1 MGCHCHSAVSSLV
14 DIFPFWSRAAIEAWK
29 ESGCHDA
36 DTVLWTVS
44 FQFYCWF
51 EAAILAQK
59 ERGCHGIVT
68 VLWAVSSKFDCLD
81 FRQQQ
86 WHWFWKRG
94 VAMTL
99 SQCCEQFHPSFTVL
113 ISGSN
118 SGSEREGLPWHCH
131 SAVSS
136 STLVLPFWFQAAIMA
151 WKERGCHDIV
161 TVLWA
166 VPPQFY
172 HFDFRQQ

>member
-1 MGCHCHSAVSSLV
+1 MALWQCFEQIPPNFTVDFRQQWLREGLPWHCYSAVSS
-14 DIFPFWSRAAIEAWK
+14 FNS
-29 ESGCHDA
+29 S
-36 DTVLWTVS
+36 
-44 FQFYCWF
+44 
-51 EAAILAQK
+51 AQK
-59 ERGCHGIVT
+59 ERGCHDNVT
-68 VLWAVSSKFDCLD
+68 VLWAVSSQFYYFD

-86 WHWFWKRG
+86 QLGKRG
-94 VAMTL
+94 VAVTL
-99 SQCCEQFHPSFTVL
+99 SQYCEQFHPSFAIL

-118 SGSEREGLPWHCH
+118 SGSKREGLPWHCH

-136 STLVLPFWFQAAIMA
+136 STPVLPFWFQAAIVVP
-151 WKERGCHDIV
+151 KERGCHDIV